1 MLWCS
6 APEVTQYY
14 LFPLPP
20 QMTSPKCDPTQL
32 LKCHLELILA
42 LFLQSL
48 FRPINVLLSL
58 SSASLWNKLEGFCWK
73 KNRLFSFL
81 TFCIFEKT
89 VSFFI
94 LMEKLKLW
102 MLEIGLG
109 KTHQTKRRRRRE
121 IERCWV
127 FKISFWF
134 SPLTTYS
141 QKTLNTRRSRLVSL
155 LILVIR
161 WEDLMKCHWKRSWM
175 EIL

>member
-48 FRPINVLLSL
+48 FQPINVLLYL

-73 KNRLFSFL
+73 KKSFVLISYFLF
-81 TFCIFEKT
+81 FEKA

-121 IERCWV
+121 IERRCWV

-134 SPLTTYS
+134 SPPTTYS
-141 QKTLNTRRSRLVSL
+141 QKTLNTRRPRLASL
-155 LILVIR
+155 LTLIR
-161 WEDLMKCHWKRSWM
+161 WEDLMKCHWKRSWL